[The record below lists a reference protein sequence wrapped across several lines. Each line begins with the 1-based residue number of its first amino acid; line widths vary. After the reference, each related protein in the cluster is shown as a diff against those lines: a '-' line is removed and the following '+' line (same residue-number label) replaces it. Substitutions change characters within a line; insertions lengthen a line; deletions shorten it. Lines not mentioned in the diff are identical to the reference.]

1 MRPTLNTNFKLVPV
15 LLLLFITAGYKT
27 LLLDTVTHLF
37 SFGVWTAL
45 AYKAIVTVCIAVV
58 TTQIYLGV
66 SALIEKYWMI
76 IFTKVFCNY
85 KKPWFLPFLNVLVL
99 KTFRASLGVFVQMN
113 RSRNFFKP
121 WTATSVLKIWTLWL
135 RSSSRNK
142 FLLNFPQFHC
152 YYKR

>member
-37 SFGVWTAL
+37 CFGVWTAL

-66 SALIEKYWMI
+66 SALIEKY
-76 IFTKVFCNY
+76 
-85 KKPWFLPFLNVLVL
+85 
-99 KTFRASLGVFVQMN
+99 
-113 RSRNFFKP
+113 
-121 WTATSVLKIWTLWL
+121 
-135 RSSSRNK
+135 
-142 FLLNFPQFHC
+142 
-152 YYKR
+152 